1 MNHHR
6 LTLIRHMPPRRKQG
20 LSGEEFATW
29 FNGQLEAR
37 EDGCRIWIHGRNRAG
52 YGTVKLPAKKKPGLA
67 HRVALELK
75 LGRAIGDG
83 LCALHSC
90 DNPPCC
96 NPDHLTEGTHMDNVN
111 DKVGKGRQS
120 KLQGETHGSS
130 KLTETQVMDILRD
143 ATMFTQQEMSD
154 RYNVSRP
161 TISDI
166 LRGKSWKH
174 IPREN

>member
-1 MNHHR
+1 
-6 LTLIRHMPPRRKQG
+6 MPPRRKQG
-20 LSGEEFATW
+20 LAGEEFAVW
-29 FNGQLEAR
+29 FKDQLEVR
-37 EDGCRIWIHGRNRAG
+37 EDGCWIWTHGTNRSG
-52 YGTVKLPAKKKPGLA
+52 YGAVKLPAERKPGLT

-75 LGRAIGDG
+75 LGRPIGNG

-96 NPDHLTEGTHMDNVN
+96 NPEHLREGTHGDNVVE
-111 DKVGKGRQS
+111 KVEKGRQS
-120 KLQGETHGSS
+120 KLQGENHGSS
-130 KLTETQVMDILRD
+130 RLTEFQVREILRD
-143 ATMFTQQEMSD
+143 ANTSTQTIISE
-154 RYNVSRP
+154 RYHISRP

>member
-1 MNHHR
+1 
-6 LTLIRHMPPRRKQG
+6 MPPRRKHG
-20 LSGEEFATW
+20 LTGEEFATW
-29 FNGQLEAR
+29 FNDQLEVR
-37 EDGCRIWIHGRNRAG
+37 EDGCHVWTHGKNRLG
-52 YGTVKLPAKKKPGLA
+52 YGVVKLPGKKKPGLA

-75 LGRAIGDG
+75 LGREIGNG

-96 NPDHLTEGTHMDNVN
+96 NPNHLREGTHVDNVN
-111 DKVGKGRQS
+111 EKVGKGRQS
-120 KLQGETHGSS
+120 ILQGEAHGSS
-130 KLTETQVMDILRD
+130 KLTDSQVRDIIRN
-143 ATMFTQQEMSD
+143 ANTYTQQRISEL
-154 RYNVSRP
+154 YNISRP